1 MAVDYFIWSGK
12 YSDYY
17 YNYSQIMMPVG
28 GVMWAVWVQAPV
40 DVTASPPLNP
50 APRLPSKLREMCPF
64 TASRAFQRATLA
76 VAPQFFQT
84 GSSELALMAGKLQA
98 HISIC
103 QPNEPLFPAICRV
116 LLWRKAHRS
125 GMRLGY
131 CRWTQRTPSE
141 FISPGYFWD
150 LLINCCYYCETL
162 NAYACISETL
172 REN

>member
-12 YSDYY
+12 YRDYY
-17 YNYSQIMMPVG
+17 YNYSWIMMSVG

-50 APRLPSKLREMCPF
+50 APGLPSKLGEMCPF

-103 QPNEPLFPAICRV
+103 QPRRTCAICRV
-116 LLWRKAHRS
+116 LLWWKANQS
-125 GMRLGY
+125 GMRLVC
-131 CRWTQRTPSE
+131 CRWTQRTPSG
-141 FISPGYFWD
+141 FISPGYFG
-150 LLINCCYYCETL
+150 I
-162 NAYACISETL
+162 
-172 REN
+172 R